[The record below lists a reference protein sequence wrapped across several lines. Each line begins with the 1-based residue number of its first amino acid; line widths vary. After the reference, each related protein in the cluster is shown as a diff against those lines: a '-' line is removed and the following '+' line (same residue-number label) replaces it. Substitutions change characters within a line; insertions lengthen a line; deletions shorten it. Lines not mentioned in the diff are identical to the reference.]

1 MEFKYNCQA
10 LRQLEIEKD
19 IDDIITFFYLEVDNR
34 PEPEIEKLEDPEAI
48 QRKKEEDIQKV
59 IDNKPIMHTELD

>member
-34 PEPEIEKLEDPEAI
+34 PEPEREKLEDPEAI

-59 IDNKPIMHTELD
+59 IDNKPIMHSELD

>member
-1 MEFKYNCQA
+1 M
-10 LRQLEIEKD
+10 RQLEIEKD

-34 PEPEIEKLEDPEAI
+34 PDPEIEKLEDPEAI

>member
-1 MEFKYNCQA
+1 VEFKYNCQA

-48 QRKKEEDIQKV
+48 
-59 IDNKPIMHTELD
+59 